1 MRDPAVRRAGARSS
15 QSAGPIGRI
24 GSVGRLF
31 ALGVLIALLPLLA
44 SPAGAN
50 PRYAGL
56 VVDAVSGEVFYEEN
70 ANRRLFPASLT
81 KMMTLYMTFQ
91 ALEDGRLGLT
101 QRLAVSARA
110 ASQPPSRLGLPVG
123 ATLTVDDAIYAL
135 VTKSA
140 NDIATVLAEAI
151 GGSEPRFAQAM
162 TEQAR
167 RLGMTRTT
175 FRNASGLPNG
185 EQRSTAWDMA
195 RLAQALMRDFPQ
207 YYHYFGTERWT
218 FRGNVYRNHNRLL
231 GSYAGVDGLKTG
243 YIRASGFNLA
253 LSATR
258 GELRVIAVVFGG
270 RTAQSRNA
278 HMVNLLDRVFDGER
292 GRYLVAHGSIPFDPP
307 TPPQLPDRRII
318 QLIALGNVTG
328 PVASLPVESP
338 DGERAIVIVP
348 RSQVSEVPLSTPLS
362 TPLPAPRPGETVVT
376 GATPRAP
383 IPEEMANLPLPP
395 TPPMHMRPDL
405 AQMAARL
412 ENTAPTGEPGGDWV
426 LGAAASSAGWAIQV
440 GAFADVDSS
449 RAAIDRVS
457 HALPGISSSTSRQIA
472 VLDNGEERLF
482 RARLVG
488 LSETAAATA
497 CDRLHAAGQPCL
509 TVAPGQ

>member
-15 QSAGPIGRI
+15 QSAGPIWRVGSIGRI
-24 GSVGRLF
+24 L
-31 ALGVLIALLPLLA
+31 ALGVLVALLSLLA
-44 SPAGAN
+44 TPAGAN

-56 VVDAVSGEVFYEEN
+56 VIDAVSGEVFYEEN
-70 ANRRLFPASLT
+70 ADRRLFPASLT

-91 ALEDGRLGLT
+91 ALEDGRLRLNGRLT
-101 QRLAVSARA
+101 VSARA

-123 ATLTVDDAIYAL
+123 ATLTVEDAIYAL

-207 YYHYFGTERWT
+207 YYHYFATERWA

-231 GSYAGVDGLKTG
+231 GAYAGVDGLKTG

-278 HMVNLLDRVFDGER
+278 HMVSLLDRVFDGER
-292 GRYLVAHGSIPFDPP
+292 ARYLVAHGSIPFDPP

-318 QLIALGNVTG
+318 QLIAAGDVTG
-328 PVASLPVESP
+328 RVSFLPAESP
-338 DGERAIVIVP
+338 ADEQQIVIVARNRVAEAP
-348 RSQVSEVPLSTPLS
+348 FSA
-362 TPLPAPRPGETVVT
+362 PLPAPRPGESIVI
-376 GATPRAP
+376 GMTPRVP
-383 IPEEMANLPLPP
+383 IPEQMANLPLPP

-412 ENTAPTGEPGGDWV
+412 ENTAPTGEPGGDWA

-472 VLDNGEERLF
+472 VLDNGTERLF

-488 LSETAAATA
+488 FSETAAATA